1 MGTGELIGIIGFRL
15 NEIFAIEW
23 GKTFRGI
30 VFNNFLFNINFA
42 GLTSSLEGGRG
53 FLTRQAL
60 SSFPK

>member
-1 MGTGELIGIIGFRL
+1 MGTGELIGIIGFRV

-42 GLTSSLEGGRG
+42 GLTSSQEGGRG
-53 FLTRQAL
+53 F
-60 SSFPK
+60 